1 MFKIIITTKNYRTG
15 RITKETFRNKYK
27 TYRGAE
33 KAAQEIRRVCM
44 PDSKTIIETVDAE
57 VVEVKRT

>member
-1 MFKIIITTKNYRTG
+1 MFKIIITTTNYRTG
-15 RITKETFRNKYK
+15 RVTTETFRNRYK
-27 TYRGAE
+27 TYRRAE
-33 KAAQEIRRVCM
+33 KAAQGIRRVCM